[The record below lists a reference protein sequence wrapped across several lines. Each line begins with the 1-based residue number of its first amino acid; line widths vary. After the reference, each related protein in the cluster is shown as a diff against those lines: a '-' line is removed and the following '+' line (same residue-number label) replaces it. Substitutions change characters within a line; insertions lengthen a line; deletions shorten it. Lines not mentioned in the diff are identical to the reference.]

1 MSLNS
6 GFKRIIRTLR
16 KERFFLFASIT
27 LIVIGI
33 SSIGAF
39 IFEHNNRDASI
50 HSLWDGIWWAV
61 VTLCTVG
68 YGDKF
73 PVSTAGRL
81 VALVL
86 MISGIGLLSL
96 VTATIASVF
105 VEQKIKEGKGL
116 ETIKEKNHI
125 VICGWN
131 PHTED
136 VLVGLST
143 YSDKE
148 SPVIVLVNELPIEE
162 IDTLK
167 LKYARHDLHFIR
179 GNHSN
184 EDVLI
189 RANVKRAR
197 FVVLMSDTSGTQTKD
212 RADERTI
219 LSALTIKSLAPKVKI
234 VAELLDSE
242 NRPYLKRAKVDEIII
257 MEEFMGSLLASAVT
271 YPGLS
276 KVFSNMMSLEDNNK
290 MRRTAIPDQ
299 FIGKTF
305 GELSRHFRET
315 RSAILIGLLKE
326 KKSFNLE
333 DVLTDD
339 TSAIE
344 LFIKE
349 KLKESK
355 KELLLEQDKIR
366 AIINPGDDTVIGEN
380 DYAVLLDKIEL

>member
-1 MSLNS
+1 MSFNS
-6 GFKRIIRTLR
+6 GLKRLVRTLR
-16 KERFFLFASIT
+16 KERFFLFAAIT
-27 LIVIGI
+27 FIVIII

-39 IFEHNNRDASI
+39 IFEHGTRDASI

-61 VTLCTVG
+61 VTLSTVG

-81 VALVL
+81 VALML

-125 VICGWN
+125 VVCGWN

-136 VLVGLST
+136 VIVGLSA
-143 YSDKE
+143 YGDDK
-148 SPVIVLVNELPIEE
+148 SPVIVLVNELPVEE

-167 LKYARHDLHFIR
+167 LKYTRHDLRFIR
-179 GNHSN
+179 GNHAY
-184 EDVLI
+184 EDTLV
-189 RANVKRAR
+189 RANVKRAK
-197 FVVLMSDTSGTQTKD
+197 FVVLMSDTSGTHTKE

-242 NRPYLKRAKVDEIII
+242 NKPYLKRARVDEIII
-257 MEEFMGSLLASAVT
+257 MEEFVGSLLASAVT
-271 YPGLS
+271 HPGLS
-276 KVFSNMMSLEDNNK
+276 TVFSNIMSLDDRNK
-290 MRRTAIPDQ
+290 MRRTAIPAQ
-299 FIGKTF
+299 FIGKNF
-305 GELSRHFRET
+305 GELARYFRET
-315 RSAILIGLLKE
+315 RKAILIGLLKE
-326 KKSFNLE
+326 KKSFKLE

-355 KELLLEQDKIR
+355 KDLLQQQDTIR

-380 DYAVLLDKIEL
+380 DYAVILDKIEL